1 MLTILLNPKNPEP
14 LYRQIC
20 SGIQNEIAAGNL
32 KPQEKLPS
40 RRALAAHLQTSIMTV
55 QTAYEQLVAEGYL
68 YTKPRAGYYVDP
80 DAALLFHGETD
91 EPPPDLHA
99 APPNPGQPAD
109 WIDFSTAGVDLDQF
123 PFSTWASL
131 SRQVLTSKQET
142 LLQATPSMGLY
153 DLRAAIADHLRAFR
167 DIHAVPEQ
175 ILIGAGTEYLL
186 GMLVQLLGASRRYA
200 AEEPGYPKGKQILRS
215 NGASVVPVP
224 MDADGLDPER
234 LLRSGASVALVTP
247 SHQFPTGKVMPLRRR
262 ARLLEWTSQ
271 APDRWLIED
280 DYDTELR
287 FHGKPL
293 PALFSLDRN
302 AHVIY
307 LNTFARTL
315 APSLRIGYVVL
326 PPTLAKR
333 FQKEF
338 SFYSCSVPSFE
349 QYTLVQ
355 FLKKG
360 CLERHLHRMKRTYQE
375 RQTLLTQQLRSHP
388 FATHLTILG
397 EEAGLHLLLQVDLP
411 CTESTLVH
419 EAENAHVSVYALSA
433 YCEIPNQKSKRLP
446 CIVMGYACLSPDEI
460 KAGTKRLL
468 DAWQRL
474 SETLT

>member
-1 MLTILLNPKNPEP
+1 
-14 LYRQIC
+14 
-20 SGIQNEIAAGNL
+20 
-32 KPQEKLPS
+32 
-40 RRALAAHLQTSIMTV
+40 
-55 QTAYEQLVAEGYL
+55 
-68 YTKPRAGYYVDP
+68 
-80 DAALLFHGETD
+80 
-91 EPPPDLHA
+91 
-99 APPNPGQPAD
+99 
-109 WIDFSTAGVDLDQF
+109 
-123 PFSTWASL
+123 
-131 SRQVLTSKQET
+131 
-142 LLQATPSMGLY
+142 
-153 DLRAAIADHLRAFR
+153 
-167 DIHAVPEQ
+167 
-175 ILIGAGTEYLL
+175 EYLL

-433 YCEIPNQKSKRLP
+433 YCEIPNQKSERLP